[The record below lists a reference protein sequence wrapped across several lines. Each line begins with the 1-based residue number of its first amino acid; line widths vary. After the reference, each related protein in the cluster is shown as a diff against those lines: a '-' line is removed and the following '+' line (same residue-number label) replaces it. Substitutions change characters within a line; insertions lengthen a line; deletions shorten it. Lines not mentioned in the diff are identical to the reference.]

1 MKKVLSVL
9 LAAAMVMGMSVSA
22 FAAGFNATPTAPS
35 NVDYVTWGG
44 EGTAAPY
51 YFQSTDK
58 VEWPMMMIERD
69 GTYTT
74 YTQAEADKDAV
85 TLEAGDTLYFF
96 PTLNGNFIAADDLPS
111 NIKIKINNADY
122 IDGASFETIDKD
134 STSNLAKAIRKA
146 EDFYWN
152 KVDDANLSVAFVEV
166 ALEEDFDYYTED
178 EVEFYLYLHDTKTA
192 AVNKLYVNYD
202 FANYSKSTLTE
213 AKLDWVITVT
223 KPTTY
228 TYKKG
233 EKAAYA
239 TIDFDGN
246 AYGEFKMYPGEK
258 YTLSS
263 TIKYNK
269 DLAKEY
275 DTEVEVVEFR
285 LKNVDNIDLVFESA
299 KDNKQVVAVV
309 DGELVPVEA
318 TYVEDHKFDN
328 GDKVD
333 GYLVEN
339 AEYTA
344 YALIDADVEIEVE
357 AEEPVETPVEADKA
371 NPETGA
377 ADFVGAAV
385 AMAVV
390 SVAAAGALALKK

>member
-9 LAAAMVMGMSVSA
+9 LAAAMVMGMSVAS
-22 FAAGFNATPTAPS
+22 FATTYGVAEKVEKPIDDANGNDRVKFANVYQLRDNEWINTKGADTAEDLSLKAGDVLYFTFWYTESGKDSIPTFDPS
-35 NVDYVTWGG
+35 NWTV
-44 EGTAAPY
+44 
-51 YFQSTDK
+51 
-58 VEWPMMMIERD
+58 
-69 GTYTT
+69 
-74 YTQAEADKDAV
+74 
-85 TLEAGDTLYFF
+85 
-96 PTLNGNFIAADDLPS
+96 
-111 NIKIKINNADY
+111 KINNADY
-122 IDGASFETIDKD
+122 VDGASLYNLD
-134 STSNLAKAIRKA
+134 STTKAGKA
-146 EDFYWN
+146 LKALGNQENQLMVKVVLED
-152 KVDDANLSVAFVEV
+152 
-166 ALEEDFDYYTED
+166 DFDHFEE
-178 EVEFYLYLHDTKTA
+178 EVEFYFYMYDGKYSDESPRVHVA
-192 AVNKLYVNYD
+192 YD
-202 FANYSKSTLTE
+202 FADYATKTLTE
-213 AKLDWVITVT
+213 DDLDWVLTVDGA
-223 KPTTY
+223 TTY

-269 DLAKEY
+269 DLSKEY
-275 DTEVEVVEFR
+275 DTDVEVVEFR

-318 TYVEDHKFDN
+318 TYVEDHKFAS

-357 AEEPVETPVEADKA
+357 AEEEVEAPVEADKA